1 VNEPGGPP
9 VLAVLPVHPA
19 DLAAAET
26 LGAELGL
33 PVLVPGSDPA
43 GCPGCDLVLWV
54 EGELLALQA
63 TQREPGQ
70 SRPGPVRVEF
80 GAAAMRHRR
89 RAGHNEL
96 LGRAVGVL
104 RDRRPRVL
112 DATAGLG
119 QDAFVLADLGC
130 EVILCERD
138 PVVAA
143 LLRSGMRVAAAG
155 GDEWLR
161 CILGRM
167 TLCPGDARE
176 QAAGE
181 PVDVIYLDPMFP
193 ARGKSA
199 AVRKEMVVLQGLL
212 AAGDT
217 AADADA
223 LLHWALA
230 QGARRV
236 VVKRPTR
243 APHLAQL
250 QPSHAISGRAVR
262 FDVYQRPR
270 PATATTG
277 DGEPNVET

>member
-1 VNEPGGPP
+1 
-9 VLAVLPVHPA
+9 
-19 DLAAAET
+19 
-26 LGAELGL
+26 
-33 PVLVPGSDPA
+33 
-43 GCPGCDLVLWV
+43 
-54 EGELLALQA
+54 
-63 TQREPGQ
+63 
-70 SRPGPVRVEF
+70 
-80 GAAAMRHRR
+80 MRHRR

-130 EVILCERD
+130 EVILCERN
-138 PVVAA
+138 PVVAS
-143 LLRSGMRVAAAG
+143 LLCSGMRVAAAS
-155 GDEWLR
+155 GDEWLSG
-161 CILGRM
+161 ILGRM
-167 TLCPGDARE
+167 TLRPGDARA

-181 PVDVIYLDPMFP
+181 PLDVIYLDPMFP

-199 AVRKEMVVLQGLL
+199 AVRKEMVLLQGLL

-217 AADADA
+217 AADAEA

-230 QGARRV
+230 QGVRRV

-250 QPSHAISGRAVR
+250 RPSHAIRGRAVR
-262 FDVYQRPR
+262 FDVYQRPDPA
-270 PATATTG
+270 PATKG
-277 DGEPNVET
+277 DPEPHVVT

>member
-1 VNEPGGPP
+1 MNEPGSPP
-9 VLAVLPVHPA
+9 ALALLPVHPA
-19 DLAAAET
+19 DLAAAEI

-33 PVLVPGSDPA
+33 PVLAPGSDPA
-43 GCPGCDLVLWV
+43 RCPGCQLVLRV
-54 EGELLALQA
+54 EGDLLALQ
-63 TQREPGQ
+63 TTRREPGQ

-80 GAAAMRHRR
+80 GGSAMRHRR

-96 LGRAVGVL
+96 LGRAVGVP

-138 PVVAA
+138 PVVAS
-143 LLRSGMRVAAAG
+143 LLRSGMRAAAAG

-161 CILGRM
+161 GVLGRM
-167 TLCPGDARE
+167 TLRPGDARE

-199 AVRKEMVVLQGLL
+199 AVRNEMAVLQALL
-212 AAGDT
+212 VAGDT
-217 AADADA
+217 TADADA
-223 LLHWALA
+223 LLRWALA

-236 VVKRPTR
+236 VVKRPAR
-243 APHLAQL
+243 APHLEQL
-250 QPSHAISGRAVR
+250 VPSHAIRGRAVR
-262 FDVYQRPR
+262 FDVYQRPD
-270 PATATTG
+270 PASAATG
-277 DGEPNVET
+277 DRETHVVT